1 MRGKHDTLGSM
12 SAGAMTGALYK
23 STVGVKPMIV
33 AAAIVSA
40 AAGTWSTVK
49 KNV

>member
-23 STVGVKPMIV
+23 STGKL
-33 AAAIVSA
+33 
-40 AAGTWSTVK
+40 STQSPVEIFCP
-49 KNV
+49 NRFSQLELNR